1 MAIKLKDIKL
11 FEWIDIEYSNM
22 IIDNS
27 RRVDKKLW
35 DIIIFQWEKSTG
47 FAYII
52 QEWSVVIEIDG
63 KVVNKLDEWNL
74 FWEMAL
80 ITDEARTASVISET
94 DTTLLQIDKILLHTI
109 IKKFKNWKD
118 VQDSFMKRILENIKK

>member
-27 RRVDKKLW
+27 RRVEKKLW

>member
-22 IIDNS
+22 IVDNS
-27 RRVDKKLW
+27 RRIEKKSW

-47 FAYII
+47 LAYII
-52 QEWSVVIEIDG
+52 QEWSVVIEING
-63 KVVNKLDEWNL
+63 KVLNKLEEWNL

-80 ITDEARTASVISET
+80 ITDESRTASVIAET
-94 DTTLLQIDKILLHTI
+94 DTILLQIDKELLHTI
-109 IKKFKNWKD
+109 IKKFKNWKE
-118 VQDSFMKRILENIKK
+118 VQENFMKRILENIR